1 MGGDHIVYTG
11 DVSTKTADITT
22 AKLMFNSVI
31 STPNARFMVGNIKD
45 FYLGTDMEEY
55 ECARIPLSLIPQ
67 SIIDLYDLKDKIV
80 DGYVYAE
87 CRKGMYG
94 LPQAG
99 RIANDKLQKF
109 LKPHGYEPCK
119 VTHGLWK
126 HRHSDLMFTL
136 VVDDFGIRYTKTSG
150 AEKLMNTLRQIYRV
164 SEGRANTMSASPSNG
179 TTPMAR

>member
-67 SIIDLYDLKDKIV
+67 SIIDLYNLKHKIV

-94 LPQAG
+94 LPQPGGLPMTSCRSSSSPVAMSPAKSPTDYG
-99 RIANDKLQKF
+99 SIAT
-109 LKPHGYEPCK
+109 
-119 VTHGLWK
+119 V
-126 HRHSDLMFTL
+126 
-136 VVDDFGIRYTKTSG
+136 I
-150 AEKLMNTLRQIYRV
+150 
-164 SEGRANTMSASPSNG
+164 
-179 TTPMAR
+179 